1 MRPSIVSR
9 TTIAMLLLGM
19 ALTLTVRAADAAE
32 STPIP
37 ATSAEIWQAIDSHV
51 QELHAAVV
59 KRKLTSVHVD
69 AFAIR
74 DLTRGLF
81 THSQG
86 LPEAALAKV
95 KEQSKFVDT
104 LAARL
109 DQTGDANDKAGT
121 ESNLGKLEGVLKT
134 IRDQYTSSK

>member
-1 MRPSIVSR
+1 MRSSIVSR
-9 TTIAMLLLGM
+9 TTIAVLLGM

-37 ATSAEIWQAIDSHV
+37 ATSAEIWRAIDSHV
-51 QELHAAVV
+51 QELHAAVA
-59 KRKLTSVHVD
+59 KGKLTSVHLD

-74 DLTRGLF
+74 DLTRGLS

-86 LPEAALAKV
+86 LPETALAKI

-109 DQTGDANDKAGT
+109 DQTGDANDKPGT
-121 ESNLGKLEGVLKT
+121 ESNLSKLEGVLKT
-134 IRDQYTSSK
+134 IRDQYTSSR

>member
-1 MRPSIVSR
+1 MRSSIVSR
-9 TTIAMLLLGM
+9 TTTAVLLGM
-19 ALTLTVRAADAAE
+19 ALTLIVRAAPAAE

-37 ATSAEIWQAIDSHV
+37 ATSAAIWVSIDSHV
-51 QELHAAVV
+51 QELHAAVA
-59 KRKLTSVHVD
+59 KGKLTSVHVD

-74 DLTRGLF
+74 DLTRGLS

-86 LPEAALAKV
+86 LPETALLKI

-121 ESNLGKLEGVLKT
+121 ESNLTKLEGVLKT
-134 IRDQYTSSK
+134 IRAEYTSSK

>member
-1 MRPSIVSR
+1 MRSSIVSR
-9 TTIAMLLLGM
+9 TTTALLLGM
-19 ALTLTVRAADAAE
+19 ALTLNVRAADAAE

-37 ATSAEIWQAIDSHV
+37 ATSAEIWRAIDSHV
-51 QELHAAVV
+51 QELRAAVA
-59 KRKLTSVHVD
+59 KGTLTNVHVE

-74 DLTRGLF
+74 DLTRGLP

-86 LPEAALAKV
+86 LPETALTKV

-121 ESNLGKLEGVLKT
+121 ESNLSKLEGVLKM
-134 IRDQYTSSK
+134 IRAEYTSSQ